1 MRHIATTI
9 LALSFTA
16 AIMQDVSA
24 QTDSLFINGQD
35 TIRYK
40 YTPITLPIP
49 DTAATIQ
56 ADSSATKNEAKKPN
70 FFKRFINYFAESSKD
85 KSFDKKIDFTFVG
98 GPSYSN
104 STSLSIG
111 LLAAGLY
118 RIDKENRSL
127 PASAVSIYA
136 TASIIGFYKVG
147 IEGSN
152 IFKDDRNRLLYNVS
166 FSSQPTDFWGL
177 GHYAATHNPRTS
189 YLANKYQVEVK
200 YLHRLF
206 KNTYAGL
213 QTNLDYI
220 YCGKRIKAPISYL
233 DWQKSHYSATGLS
246 VVLEYDSRDFIPN
259 PSRGLYVSFQEMIR
273 PKALGSIGS
282 TTWATKVTVDYYHK
296 LWKGAIIALDLY
308 GEFNSQ
314 TTPWVFYAQMG
325 GSQRMRG
332 YYQGRFT
339 DLSVI
344 MVQAELRQ
352 RIWRRIGMTAWGGA
366 GNVFSSFSMFD
377 WGQTMPNYGIGLR
390 WEFKNRVNI
399 RADYGMGGRVQ
410 GKLISGF
417 LFSINEAF

>member
-1 MRHIATTI
+1 MLRFATMI
-9 LALSFTA
+9 LALSFIV

-24 QTDSLFINGQD
+24 QTDSMFVSGQD

-40 YTPITLPIP
+40 YTPITLSDPNTVVAEP
-49 DTAATIQ
+49 S
-56 ADSSATKNEAKKPN
+56 DSVATKKETKKPN
-70 FFKRFINYFAESSKD
+70 FFKRIVNYFAESSKD

-118 RIDKENRSL
+118 RIDKVNRNL

-147 IEGSN
+147 VEGSN
-152 IFKDDRNRLLYNVS
+152 IFKDDRNRLLYNVG

-177 GHYAATHNPRTS
+177 GYHAAVNNPRTS
-189 YLANKYQVEVK
+189 YIANKYQVEIK

-206 KNTYAGL
+206 KNMYAGVK
-213 QTNLDYI
+213 TNFDYI
-220 YCGKRIKAPISYL
+220 YCGKKMKTPAYL
-233 DWQKSHYSATGLS
+233 EGQKNHYSATGLS
-246 VVLEYDSRDFIPN
+246 IMLEYDSRDFIPN
-259 PSRGLYVSFQEMIR
+259 PSRGVYVSFQEMIR
-273 PKALGSIGS
+273 PKAMGSIDS
-282 TTWATKVTVDYYHK
+282 TTWTTKVTVDYYHK
-296 LWKGAIIALDLY
+296 LWKGAILALDLY

-314 TTPWVFYAQMG
+314 TIPWVFYAQMG
-325 GSQRMRG
+325 GSNRMRG
-332 YYQGRFT
+332 YYEGRFT
-339 DLSVI
+339 DLSVVMI
-344 MVQAELRQ
+344 QAELRQ

-366 GNVFSSFSMFD
+366 GNVFSSFNKFD
-377 WGQTMPNYGIGLR
+377 WGHTMPNYGIGLR

-399 RADYGMGGRVQ
+399 RADYGMGGVVH

-417 LFSINEAF
+417 LFSLNEAF

>member
-1 MRHIATTI
+1 MLRLATMG
-9 LALSFTA
+9 LALSFIV

-24 QTDSLFINGQD
+24 QTDSLLVSGQD

-40 YTPITLPIP
+40 YTPITLPAQNTIV
-49 DTAATIQ
+49 AAPS
-56 ADSSATKNEAKKPN
+56 DSVATKNATKKPN
-70 FFKRFINYFAESSKD
+70 FFKRIVNYFAESSKD

-118 RIDKENRSL
+118 RIDKVNRNL

-152 IFKDDRNRLLYNVS
+152 IFKDDRDRLMYDIA

-177 GHYAATHNPRTS
+177 GYHAAVNNPRTS
-189 YLANKYQVEVK
+189 YIANKYQVEIK

-206 KNTYAGL
+206 KNTYAGVK
-213 QTNLDYI
+213 TNFDYI
-220 YCGKRIKAPISYL
+220 YCGRKMKTPAYL
-233 DWQKSHYSATGLS
+233 EGQKNHYSATGLS
-246 VVLEYDSRDFIPN
+246 IMLEYDSRDFIPN

-273 PKALGSIGS
+273 PKAMGSIGS
-282 TTWATKVTVDYYHK
+282 TTWTTKVTVDYYHK
-296 LWKGAIIALDLY
+296 LWKGAILALDLY

-325 GSQRMRG
+325 GSHRMRG
-332 YYQGRFT
+332 YYEGRFS
-339 DLSVI
+339 DLSVVMI
-344 MVQAELRQ
+344 QAELRQ

-366 GNVFSSFSMFD
+366 GNVFSSFNRFD
-377 WGQTMPNYGIGLR
+377 WGHTMPNYGIGLR

-399 RADYGMGGRVQ
+399 RADYGMGGKVH

>member
-1 MRHIATTI
+1 MRLVAITI
-9 LALSFTA
+9 LALSFAITA
-16 AIMQDVSA
+16 MQSVSA
-24 QTDSLFINGQD
+24 QTDSVLVSGQD

-40 YTPITLPIP
+40 YTPITFPTP
-49 DTAATIQ
+49 NEAAATSTDTV
-56 ADSSATKNEAKKPN
+56 AVKSSAKKPN
-70 FFKRFINYFAESSKD
+70 IFKRIVKYFAESSKD

-152 IFKDDRNRLLYNVS
+152 IFKDDRNRLLYDVA

-177 GHYAATHNPRTS
+177 GYNAAVHNAKTS
-189 YLANKYQVEVK
+189 YIANKYQIEIN

-206 KNTYAGL
+206 KNTYIGVK
-213 QTNLDYI
+213 TNFDYI
-220 YCGKRIKAPISYL
+220 YCGRKMKTPAYL
-233 DWQKSHYSATGLS
+233 EGQKNHYSATGLS
-246 VVLEYDSRDFIPN
+246 VILEYDSRDFIPN
-259 PSRGLYVSFQEMIR
+259 PSRGLYVSLQEMIR
-273 PKALGSIGS
+273 PKAMGSIGS
-282 TTWATKVTVDYYHK
+282 TTWTTKVTVDYYHK
-296 LWKGAIIALDLY
+296 LWKGAILALDLY

-339 DLSVI
+339 DLNVI

-366 GNVFSSFSMFD
+366 GNVFSSFNRFE
-377 WGQTMPNYGIGLR
+377 WGHTMPNYGIGLR